1 MILSVSLIAASA
13 YASCS
18 LLPSRVF
25 YAVVDRAQAKSL
37 KKQGFFKLA
46 GAFSCRIA
54 ICRKQAPASVYASCS
69 LLPSRVFYAVVDR
82 AQAKSLKKQ
91 GFFKLAGAFS
101 CRIVICRK
109 QAPASVYASC
119 SLLPSRRFLTAV
131 ESISLIRFNWFTS
144 LAPGS

>member
-54 ICRKQAPASVYASCS
+54 ICRKQAPASAYASCS
-69 LLPSRVFYAVVDR
+69 LLPSR
-82 AQAKSLKKQ
+82 
-91 GFFKLAGAFS
+91 
-101 CRIVICRK
+101 I
-109 QAPASVYASC
+109 
-119 SLLPSRRFLTAV
+119 FLTAV
-131 ESISLIRFNWFTS
+131 ESISLIRLSWFTS